1 MMQPLIIDTW
11 QFFHSIPAS
20 FSMQDVHLISNYL
33 VFCLGFVQHEILVVN
48 TACYLNST
56 GKTVHFLLGSSP
68 PPATKY
74 FAINFILHSSPSA
87 EGTPSP
93 SPPEGPR
100 VPAWDAHCCIL
111 SKAAVC
117 IAVMCAIPD
126 QLISKR

>member
-33 VFCLGFVQHEILVVN
+33 VFCLGFVQHKILVAN

-56 GKTVHFLLGSSP
+56 GKTVHFLLRSSP
-68 PPATKY
+68 SPATKY
-74 FAINFILHSSPSA
+74 FPINFILHSSPSA

-93 SPPEGPR
+93 PGCQ
-100 VPAWDAHCCIL
+100 PALLHSLQSSSSYCCD
-111 SKAAVC
+111 VC
-117 IAVMCAIPD
+117 YTRLAY
-126 QLISKR
+126 L